1 MPIHSAGYR
10 SWEGQLTPAS
20 LRSLVIATTG
30 IRRTSKSKWLRRMLF
45 FAMLPTLVLAVPFF
59 LFEQGLRDPQM
70 ARDLGEFL
78 GGMQQSQAIGLA
90 VEQGL
95 ANATPEQAKEMRH
108 QVWSLLLLT
117 LFRYPQAVLM
127 VLVVGIAAPPL
138 ISHDVRS
145 RAFMI
150 YFSRPIE
157 RWEYVIGKLGTV
169 TFFLAMITT
178 LPAFVLYIAG
188 VMLSPSLSVVLET
201 WDLPLRILVAS
212 IVLSLPTA
220 SMALMFSSMTTESR
234 YAAFAWFA
242 VWILGNVAFSTVMA
256 FAVAAQRDVVEPGW
270 RTMLSP
276 YHTLGVVQ
284 AWIFDLEP
292 PGAAVAPS
300 MVALV
305 AITIGSLI
313 LLFHRVSLPIR
324 A

>member
-1 MPIHSAGYR
+1 
-10 SWEGQLTPAS
+10 
-20 LRSLVIATTG
+20 
-30 IRRTSKSKWLRRMLF
+30 
-45 FAMLPTLVLAVPFF
+45 
-59 LFEQGLRDPQM
+59 
-70 ARDLGEFL
+70 
-78 GGMQQSQAIGLA
+78 
-90 VEQGL
+90 
-95 ANATPEQAKEMRH
+95 
-108 QVWSLLLLT
+108 
-117 LFRYPQAVLM
+117 
-127 VLVVGIAAPPL
+127 
-138 ISHDVRS
+138 
-145 RAFMI
+145 
-150 YFSRPIE
+150 
-157 RWEYVIGKLGTV
+157 
-169 TFFLAMITT
+169 MITT